1 MPKSTSM
8 MNYLGIVV
16 LLHAAYSNLHY
27 RSILSSSTLDLLQY
41 GINPTSPPIDV
52 VLEVLIGFSLC
63 LVATLIGS
71 GPFTKV
77 TGDGRDQIKA
87 PMHVSRDFDLFCTRA
102 KFI

>member
-1 MPKSTSM
+1 M

-77 TGDGRDQIKA
+77 IGEGRDQIKA
-87 PMHVSRDFDLFCTRA
+87 PLHISRDFDLFCTRA
-102 KFI
+102 KFT